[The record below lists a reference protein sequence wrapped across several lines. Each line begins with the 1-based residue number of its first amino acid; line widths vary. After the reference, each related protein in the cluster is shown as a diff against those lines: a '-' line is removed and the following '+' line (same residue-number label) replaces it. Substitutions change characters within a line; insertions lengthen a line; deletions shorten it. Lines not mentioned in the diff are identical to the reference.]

1 MEIAHGT
8 GSDIYR
14 NCSNMRKI
22 DSSGDSA
29 SAAAIGSSHKASD
42 QFQASTA
49 TIPGYAITCTT
60 RAAQYNQEHP
70 PSDMPQAQPYPSP
83 RRNCAGFS
91 GPYKATRTTPHV
103 SKSVCDSCNSARSER
118 NTTQD
123 NSTAAQVNQE
133 HARCNDCATPAR
145 TSATHR
151 EDCIGPRSML
161 DTRSTCAAARAMATR
176 RC

>member
-1 MEIAHGT
+1 MHIKE
-8 GSDIYR
+8 YR
-14 NCSNMRKI
+14 QSN
-22 DSSGDSA
+22 SSGDSA
-29 SAAAIGSSHKASD
+29 RATAIGSSHKASD

-60 RAAQYNQEHP
+60 RAAQYNQERP
-70 PSDMPQAQPYPSP
+70 PSDVPQAQPYPSL

-91 GPYKATRTTPHV
+91 GPYKATRTTPRV
-103 SKSVCDSCNSARSER
+103 SKSICDSHNSAHSER
-118 NTTQD
+118 DTTQD
-123 NSTAAQVNQE
+123 ISTTAQVNQE
-133 HARCNDCATPAR
+133 RARCSDCATPAR

-161 DTRSTCAAARAMATR
+161 DTRSTCAAARAMAAR